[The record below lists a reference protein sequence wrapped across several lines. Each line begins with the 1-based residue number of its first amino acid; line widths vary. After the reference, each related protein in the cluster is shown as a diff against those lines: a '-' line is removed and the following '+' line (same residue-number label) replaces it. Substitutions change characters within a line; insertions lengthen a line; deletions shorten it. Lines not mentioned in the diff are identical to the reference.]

1 MTKKPRINLVFMR
14 GFAFSGKMQ
23 NGRKRVKIGTKSSQG
38 SRITAALTFLFK
50 QFIGIDVG
58 KIVPVSGVFHLI
70 DQTVAEI
77 FLGSEQYGIF
87 K

>member
-1 MTKKPRINLVFMR
+1 MR

-23 NGRKRVKIGTKSSQG
+23 NGRKRVEIGIKSSQKSSQG